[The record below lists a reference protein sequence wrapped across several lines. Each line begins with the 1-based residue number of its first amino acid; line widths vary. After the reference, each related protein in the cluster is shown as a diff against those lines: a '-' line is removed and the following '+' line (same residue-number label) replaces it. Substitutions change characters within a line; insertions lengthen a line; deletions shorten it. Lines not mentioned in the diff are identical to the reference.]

1 MTRRNEEHVDE
12 RAYPF
17 FHRVYGRDG
26 YVCEYSPTSGA
37 KPTKVLSFEGFYH
50 KYCAYCG
57 RKALP
62 IQGEYEKGRGFFTGY
77 YDIGHCCVCKG
88 AMDEVEHNQKL
99 IELKKRHEE
108 ELINLEKCAPK
119 INKEVIYNL
128 VEKSFK
134 ERHEQLRKDLQDFEK
149 YQHMSTSALSSVGVT
164 IIEGDSDV

>member
-17 FHRVYGRDG
+17 FHHVYGRDG
-26 YVCEYSPTSGA
+26 YVCEYSSTSGA
-37 KPTKVLSFEGFYH
+37 KPTKVLSIEGFYH

-62 IQGEYEKGRGFFTGY
+62 IQGELEKGRGFFTGY
-77 YDIGHCCVCKG
+77 YDIGHCCVCKD
-88 AMDEVEHNQKL
+88 AMDEVEHNNKL
-99 IELKKRHEE
+99 IELKKRHEHELLKLE
-108 ELINLEKCAPK
+108 ESRPK
-119 INKEVIYNL
+119 LNQEVVSKL
-128 VEKSFK
+128 VEKVFK
-134 ERHEQLRKDLQDFEK
+134 ERQEQLKKDLQDFEK